1 MTAAKLEELE
11 AKATEGPWYC
21 GRIDPSSAAGDF
33 SEPWSP
39 WVYPNGPRCVTVGRS
54 QAIHADDM
62 ALITYLRN
70 HAQDFIRLMEAA
82 ENFEY
87 SRKEYTY
94 NHQETI
100 GAANKLSEALAA
112 FKEKS

>member
-1 MTAAKLEELE
+1 
-11 AKATEGPWYC
+11 
-21 GRIDPSSAAGDF
+21 
-33 SEPWSP
+33 
-39 WVYPNGPRCVTVGRS
+39 
-54 QAIHADDM
+54 M